1 MKKKTLSLIL
11 IFALFTPLMI
21 EIKPANTQFL
31 GSVYIKEDGSVEG
44 TKDIFQNGNTYT
56 LKTDVPSGIQVQK
69 SNIVIDG
76 AGFTVNGNGGVG
88 IDLTK
93 GVGQDSSRPTISNV
107 TVKNLRIVDC
117 SFGVDTNGGG
127 NHTFY
132 GDYVSNYSTVGISLS
147 GNCCYN
153 RISFCTIIGKD
164 AVGFYFQSNYNS
176 VTNNNMLGYVQVWLS
191 GNETFESNY
200 WGNYDTHGDSHPLMS
215 PVAIPAFPDAASPFV
230 SVISPENK
238 NYNSSSI
245 SLVFA
250 VDEPI
255 VWAGY
260 SLDGRENVTFSGNTT
275 ISELSNGLHSL
286 IVFAN
291 DTFGNMGASEI
302 VSFTVAV
309 PEPFPTTPLIG
320 SVVAVA
326 AVAGLGL
333 FVYFKKR
340 GRQQGMETTLTLPAA
355 NTRLVRRWN
364 EDIM

>member
-1 MKKKTLSLIL
+1 
-11 IFALFTPLMI
+11 
-21 EIKPANTQFL
+21 
-31 GSVYIKEDGSVEG
+31 
-44 TKDIFQNGNTYT
+44 
-56 LKTDVPSGIQVQK
+56 
-69 SNIVIDG
+69 
-76 AGFTVNGNGGVG
+76 
-88 IDLTK
+88 
-93 GVGQDSSRPTISNV
+93 
-107 TVKNLRIVDC
+107 
-117 SFGVDTNGGG
+117 
-127 NHTFY
+127 
-132 GDYVSNYSTVGISLS
+132 
-147 GNCCYN
+147 
-153 RISFCTIIGKD
+153 
-164 AVGFYFQSNYNS
+164 
-176 VTNNNMLGYVQVWLS
+176 MLGYVQVWLS